1 MNNCIKI
8 SCIDFANQIKSD
20 KGLSIDKFK
29 DSDLDAI
36 NSFKDLWIKYGLFE
50 LDKKT
55 TDRVFDYQEKFQCL
69 TYWAELLFPKGL
81 IDINFLHRKILNDDK
96 TNFISKDKSFI
107 TSSSQVEFEIN
118 DKLVIGNCIDLVPF
132 EIDSM
137 FPNLDSISENQIKEV
152 EVRDLIETAEKN
164 LSYKNDSADEIALRD
179 YKRAFELE
187 PENTYLK
194 QQIFLLDKIVNY
206 KDYDY
211 PINDKETANFVKL
224 FVECCNEK
232 GFERLYDIISE
243 DFVCISRYFG
253 RTKQGFID
261 SVFYERKSMMELWTE
276 SNIYQTKD
284 REVPCVKLN
293 DFGVLFFNI
302 ENDKIVRAFE
312 YKIGEQIDRDKLK
325 KMNNSGI

>member
-1 MNNCIKI
+1 MNNCKKI
-8 SCIDFANQIKSD
+8 SCIDYANKIRTG

-29 DSDLDAI
+29 NSDLDAI
-36 NSFKDLWIKYGLFE
+36 SSFKDLWIIYGLFDLE
-50 LDKKT
+50 KPNNDI
-55 TDRVFDYQEKFQCL
+55 VFDYKEKFQCL
-69 TYWAELLFPKGL
+69 TYWAEQLFPKGL

-107 TSSSQVEFEIN
+107 TASSQVEFEIN
-118 DKLVIGNCIDLVPF
+118 DKLVIGNCIDLIPF

-137 FPNLDSISENQIKEV
+137 FPNIDAISENQIIEI
-152 EVRDLIETAEKN
+152 EVRDLIESAEEN

-179 YKRAFELE
+179 FKRAYELK
-187 PENTYLK
+187 PESKDLK
-194 QQIFLLDKIVNY
+194 KQIDLLDKIVNY
-206 KDYDY
+206 KDYNY
-211 PINDKETANFVKL
+211 PINDKGTELFVNL

-232 GFERLYDIISE
+232 GFERLYDIVSD
-243 DFVCISRYFG
+243 DFLCISRYFG

-261 SVFYERKSMMELWTE
+261 SVYYERKSMMGLWTE
-276 SNIYQTKD
+276 SNIYPIKD

-312 YKIGEQIDRDKLK
+312 YKIGEQIDREKLK